1 MTRVSFRPVE
11 LPRDAERC
19 IAFRK
24 DSYMVSFG
32 TDEAFYRDNGPNGER
47 YLDFLSQRIALDPN
61 YVVFALEHD
70 NLIGQIELGPYRA
83 DDTIGYVNLYYVVP
97 EARRRGIGKQLDA
110 YATSYLKSKGF
121 AKARLSVSPTNVAA
135 MTFYSRSGWRDLGPR
150 PDAPN
155 VHLMEKDL
163 S

>member
-1 MTRVSFRPVE
+1 MSS
-11 LPRDAERC
+11 DGAN
-19 IAFRK
+19 
-24 DSYMVSFG
+24 S
-32 TDEAFYRDNGPNGER
+32 ER
-47 YLDFLSQRIALDPN
+47 YLDFLSKRIGLDPN
-61 YVVFALEHD
+61 YVVFALEDD
-70 NLIGQIELGPYRA
+70 NVIGLIELGPYRV

-97 EARRRGIGKQLDA
+97 EARNRGVGKQRDD

-135 MTFYSRSGWRDLGPR
+135 TKFYSRRGWRDLGLR

-163 S
+163 T